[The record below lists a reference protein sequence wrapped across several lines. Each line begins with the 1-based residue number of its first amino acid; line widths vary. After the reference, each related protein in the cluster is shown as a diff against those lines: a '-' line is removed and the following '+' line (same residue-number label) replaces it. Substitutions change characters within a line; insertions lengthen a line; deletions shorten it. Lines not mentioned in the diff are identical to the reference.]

1 MGGFFSYDGLF
12 AKYGGKLWDLI
23 WLNILT
29 IICSVPIVTA
39 GAAVAAMHYVELKI
53 LRNEE
58 YGITAAFL
66 RSFRMNLKQGVV
78 IQVAFF
84 PVGYL
89 IATTLLMT
97 WKTTSGSPDFMFYV
111 AAVAAVL
118 VFCVWIWTL
127 VLLSRYT
134 NTVVKTMKQAVIAC
148 LVYPVRSLLMGALG
162 VIPFVIFLFDI
173 RALVII
179 AMLGVSG
186 PGILQ
191 AWLYNDVLKRLE
203 TAAEEREE
211 ALLEETSEETS
222 EEDDQ
227 TDK

>member
-23 WLNILT
+23 WLNVLT
-29 IICSVPIVTA
+29 IIFSIPIVTA
-39 GAAVAAMHYVELKI
+39 GAAVTAMHYVELKI

-58 YGITAAFL
+58 YGITAAFF
-66 RSFRMNLKQGVV
+66 RSFKMNLKQGVV
-78 IQVAFF
+78 IQVAFL

-118 VFCVWIWTL
+118 AYCVWIWTL

-134 NTVVKTMKQAVIAC
+134 NTVVKTMKQAVVAC
-148 LVYPVRSLLMGALG
+148 LVYPVRSILMGALG
-162 VIPFVIFLFDI
+162 VIPFVVFFFDM
-173 RALVII
+173 RMLVFI
-179 AMLGVSG
+179 AMLGLSG
-186 PGILQ
+186 PGIMQ

-211 ALLEETSEETS
+211 ETSEETP
-222 EEDDQ
+222 EEN
-227 TDK
+227 

>member
-1 MGGFFSYDGLF
+1 
-12 AKYGGKLWDLI
+12 
-23 WLNILT
+23 
-29 IICSVPIVTA
+29 
-39 GAAVAAMHYVELKI
+39 MHYVELKI

-58 YGITAAFL
+58 YGITAAFF
-66 RSFRMNLKQGVV
+66 RSFKMNLKQGIV
-78 IQVAFF
+78 IQVAFL

-97 WKTTSGSPDFMFYV
+97 WRTTSGSPDLMFYV

-118 VFCVWIWTL
+118 AYCVWIWTL

-148 LVYPVRSLLMGALG
+148 LVYPVRSILMGALG
-162 VIPFVIFLFDI
+162 VIPFVVFLFDM
-173 RALVII
+173 RMLVFI
-179 AMLGVSG
+179 AMLGLSG
-186 PGILQ
+186 PGIMQ

-211 ALLEETSEETS
+211 ETSEETP
-222 EEDDQ
+222 EEN
-227 TDK
+227 

>member
-23 WLNILT
+23 WLNVLT
-29 IICSVPIVTA
+29 IIFSIPIVTA
-39 GAAVAAMHYVELKI
+39 GAAVTAMHYVELKI

-58 YGITAAFL
+58 YGITAAF
-66 RSFRMNLKQGVV
+66 FRYLKMNLKQGVV
-78 IQVAFF
+78 IQVAFL

-118 VFCVWIWTL
+118 AYCVWIWTL

-134 NTVVKTMKQAVIAC
+134 NTVVKTMKQAVVAC
-148 LVYPVRSLLMGALG
+148 LVYPVRSILMGALG
-162 VIPFVIFLFDI
+162 VIPFVVFFFDM
-173 RALVII
+173 RMLVFI
-179 AMLGVSG
+179 AMLGLSG
-186 PGILQ
+186 PGIMQ

-211 ALLEETSEETS
+211 ETSEETP
-222 EEDDQ
+222 EEN
-227 TDK
+227 

>member
-23 WLNILT
+23 WLNVLT
-29 IICSVPIVTA
+29 IIFSIPIVTA
-39 GAAVAAMHYVELKI
+39 GAAVTAMHYVELKI

-58 YGITAAFL
+58 YGITAAFF
-66 RSFRMNLKQGVV
+66 RSFKMNLKQGVV
-78 IQVAFF
+78 IQIAFL

-97 WKTTSGSPDFMFYV
+97 WRTTSGSPDFMFYV

-118 VFCVWIWTL
+118 AYCVWIWTL

-148 LVYPVRSLLMGALG
+148 LVYPVRSILMGALG
-162 VIPFVIFLFDI
+162 VIPFVVFLFDM
-173 RALVII
+173 RMLVFI
-179 AMLGVSG
+179 AMLGLSG
-186 PGILQ
+186 PGIMQ

-211 ALLEETSEETS
+211 ETSEETP
-222 EEDDQ
+222 EEN
-227 TDK
+227 

>member
-23 WLNILT
+23 WLNVLT
-29 IICSVPIVTA
+29 IIFSIPIVTA
-39 GAAVAAMHYVELKI
+39 GAAVTAMHYVELKI

-58 YGITAAFL
+58 YGITAAFF
-66 RSFRMNLKQGVV
+66 RSFKMNLKQGVV
-78 IQVAFF
+78 IQVAFL

-97 WKTTSGSPDFMFYV
+97 WRTTSGSPDLMFYV

-118 VFCVWIWTL
+118 AYCVWIWTL

-134 NTVVKTMKQAVIAC
+134 NTVVKTMKQAVVAC
-148 LVYPVRSLLMGALG
+148 LVYPVRSILMGALG
-162 VIPFVIFLFDI
+162 VIPFVVFFFDM
-173 RALVII
+173 RMLVFI
-179 AMLGVSG
+179 AMLGLSG
-186 PGILQ
+186 PGIMQ

-211 ALLEETSEETS
+211 ETSEETP
-222 EEDDQ
+222 EEN
-227 TDK
+227 

>member
-12 AKYGGKLWDLI
+12 SKYGGKLWDLI

-29 IICSVPIVTA
+29 LVCSIPIVTSS
-39 GAAVAAMHYVELKI
+39 AAVTAMHYVELKI

-58 YGITAAFL
+58 YGITASFF
-66 RSFRMNLKQGVV
+66 RSFKMNLKQGLA
-78 IQVAFF
+78 IQIIFL

-89 IATTLLMT
+89 LATTLLMT

-111 AAVAAVL
+111 AVVAAAL
-118 VFCVWIWTL
+118 AFCVWIWTL

-134 NTVVKTMKQAVIAC
+134 NTVVRTIKQAIIAC

-173 RALVII
+173 RAVLII
-179 AMLGVSG
+179 MMLGVSG

-227 TDK
+227 TDE